1 MNKIDL
7 KTLNWA
13 NAQIIS
19 KGAARTQLMRIP
31 PMTFILYDQKAKK
44 PLIAFESP
52 SLAYFHD
59 HNNEDIHEVFMVTQ
73 HVTHDCIAR
82 TLSEVHLT
90 LADQTLVILTEF
102 DRLFIARE
110 QRTKV
115 HELSSLNS
123 PYKMWGIE
131 PKAPYAFMLLTERL
145 VDYIDDISEEGQ
157 QQQLVYVIWR
167 DYELERRKDPE
178 SDARLVID
186 GEFIRFSAKRFN
198 TVLVVFDLT

>member
-13 NAQIIS
+13 NAQVIS
-19 KGAARTQLMRIP
+19 KGCSKIQLMRIS
-31 PMTFILYDQKAKK
+31 PMTFILYDQKNRT
-44 PLIAFESP
+44 PMIAFESP
-52 SLAYFHD
+52 ALAYFGDQNH
-59 HNNEDIHEVFMVTQ
+59 EDIHEVIMVDQ
-73 HVTHDCIAR
+73 HVTLGGNAQTI
-82 TLSEVHLT
+82 SEVHLI
-90 LADQTLVILTEF
+90 LADKKLVILTEH
-102 DRLFIARE
+102 DRLYIATE
-110 QRTKV
+110 QKTKIS
-115 HELSSLNS
+115 ELTSLFS

-131 PKAPYAFMLLTERL
+131 LKAPYAFMLLSERL

-178 SDARLVID
+178 SDARLVIE
-186 GEFIRFSAKRFN
+186 GEFTRFSAKPFN

>member
-13 NAQIIS
+13 NAQVIS
-19 KGAARTQLMRIP
+19 KGCSKIQLMRIS
-31 PMTFILYDQKAKK
+31 PMTFILYDQKNRT
-44 PLIAFESP
+44 PMIAFESP
-52 SLAYFHD
+52 ALAYFDDQNH
-59 HNNEDIHEVFMVTQ
+59 EDIHEVFMVDQ
-73 HVTHDCIAR
+73 HVTLGGNAQTIP
-82 TLSEVHLT
+82 EVHLI
-90 LADQTLVILTEF
+90 LADKKLVILTEH
-102 DRLFIARE
+102 DRLYIATE
-110 QRTKV
+110 QKTKISD
-115 HELSSLNS
+115 LSSLFS

-178 SDARLVID
+178 SEAKLLIA
-186 GEFIRFSAKRFN
+186 GEFTSFSAKPFN
-198 TVLVVFDLT
+198 KFLVVFDLT